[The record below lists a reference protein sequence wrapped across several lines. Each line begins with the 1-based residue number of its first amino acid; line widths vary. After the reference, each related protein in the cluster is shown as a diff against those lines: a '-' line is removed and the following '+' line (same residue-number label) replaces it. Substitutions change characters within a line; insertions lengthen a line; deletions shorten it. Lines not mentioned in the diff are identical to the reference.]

1 MDILTKNNS
10 SLQLYVN
17 NGKGESVLYQN
28 NSIDVNEGD
37 LISIYA
43 GETSEK
49 EAVSY
54 THLTLPT
61 TSRV

>member
-37 LISIYA
+37 SISIYA
-43 GETSEK
+43 GDIQK
-49 EAVSY
+49 
-54 THLTLPT
+54 
-61 TSRV
+61 R

>member
-49 EAVSY
+49 EVRKDFLKFPLHY
-54 THLTLPT
+54 FH
-61 TSRV
+61 